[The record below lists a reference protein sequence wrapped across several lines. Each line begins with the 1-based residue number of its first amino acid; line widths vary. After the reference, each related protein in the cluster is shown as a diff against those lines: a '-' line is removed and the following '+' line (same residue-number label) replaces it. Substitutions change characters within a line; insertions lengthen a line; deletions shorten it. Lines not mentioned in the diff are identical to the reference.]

1 MVDQYFVKFN
11 KNGEIKD
18 IHNISLTLKNM
29 LLGKSKSILFN
40 CYTFPKF
47 LLFNFYI

>member
-18 IHNISLTLKNM
+18 IHNISLTLK
-29 LLGKSKSILFN
+29 K
-40 CYTFPKF
+40 YVAW
-47 LLFNFYI
+47 